1 MPVPNVTWQLTN
13 ATVPLGIVAGVSHT
27 RRRGRRDRRD
37 RAMTTTNLTELVF
50 IVDRSGSMGGLE
62 SDTIGGLNATL
73 NKNRAAEGDAIVS
86 IVLFDNVSE
95 VIVDR
100 KDIREVSPLT
110 ERDYSV
116 RGCTALLDAV
126 GDAIHYTAKVQG
138 YMPQGHKADHVV
150 FAIITDGQENASNHR
165 SYDEVKRMIEEKT
178 AQGWEFLF
186 LGANIDAAAE
196 AGRMGIR
203 ADRAANYVADGAGSS
218 LAYEAIADAQVALRD
233 SGTIDA
239 AWAAAPAADAAR
251 RAPKRRGGFFRR

>member
-1 MPVPNVTWQLTN
+1 
-13 ATVPLGIVAGVSHT
+13 
-27 RRRGRRDRRD
+27 
-37 RAMTTTNLTELVF
+37 MTTTNNLTELVF

-73 NKNRAAEGDAIVS
+73 EKNRSAEGEAIVS

-100 KDIREVSPLT
+100 KDIREVQPLT

-138 YMPQGHKADHVV
+138 YMPEGHKADHVV
-150 FAIITDGQENASNHR
+150 FAIITDGLENASNHR
-165 SYDEVKRMIEEKT
+165 SYPEVKRLIEEKT
-178 AQGWEFLF
+178 EQGWEFLF

-218 LAYEAIADAQVALRD
+218 LAYEAIADAQVALRNE
-233 SGTIDA
+233 GAINA
-239 AWAAAPAADAAR
+239 RWAAAPAADAAQ
-251 RAPKRRGGFFRR
+251 RAPHRKKGFFRR